1 MMTANKIQTAVQ
13 QQPAAA
19 NPAKQSITAMMNSIL
34 DSEGYR
40 KRFDDLLGERAAQ
53 FVSSIVSLVNATPQL
68 QKAFY
73 EAPVTV
79 VQAALKAA
87 TYDLPIDPALGYAY
101 IVPFNNRQSN
111 GIYRMEATFVMG
123 YRGMVQLA
131 LRTGAYKTINVV
143 DVRQG
148 ELKHF
153 DRLTEEINLQFVEDE
168 AEREGLPIVGWCGY
182 FRLVNGAEK
191 TIYMTKEQV
200 AAHER
205 RHRKGKNMSKGWLEN
220 FDVMAS
226 KTVLRQ
232 LLGKWG
238 LMSISYQRA
247 DQGAI
252 EAAKAIAEG
261 EFDGKPDMDV
271 TTEYSVYAEAG
282 MADGMDEALPFDD
295 LPEDGTHD

>member
-1 MMTANKIQTAVQ
+1 MH
-13 QQPAAA
+13 PW
-19 NPAKQSITAMMNSIL
+19 
-34 DSEGYR
+34 
-40 KRFDDLLGERAAQ
+40 
-53 FVSSIVSLVNATPQL
+53 FVSHVYLTLSSSLEYATPQL

-101 IVPFNNRQSN
+101 IVPFNNRQSDGN
-111 GIYRMEATFVMG
+111 YRMEATFVMG

-153 DRLTEEINLQFVEDE
+153 NRLTEEIDLQFVEDE
-168 AEREGLPIVGWCGY
+168 AAREGLPIVGWCGY

-205 RHRKGKNMSKGWLEN
+205 KNRKGKNMSKGWREN
-220 FDVMAS
+220 FDVMAT
-226 KTVLRQ
+226 KTVLR
-232 LLGKWG
+232 LLLSKWG

-247 DQGAI
+247 DQGAL
-252 EAAKAIAEG
+252 EAAKALAAGDIEGNSPPDVQAEYT
-261 EFDGKPDMDV
+261 V
-271 TTEYSVYAEAG
+271 YSDA
-282 MADGMDEALPFDD
+282 GMDEALPFTDMAD
-295 LPEDGTHD
+295 EESM